1 MSLDF
6 YRVAHETAAAIND
19 VTQSHIHELAD
30 LHSIVASEETPEHY
44 ITTSL
49 ENLAFTMSDRANNE
63 KKADKLL
70 DEWRD
75 QVLEQCTENPH
86 NLKST
91 ISIVWHMFYLV
102 SIITFVQI

>member
-6 YRVAHETAAAIND
+6 NKVAHETAAAIIH

-49 ENLAFTMSDRANNE
+49 EKLAFTMSDRANNA

-75 QVLEQCTENPH
+75 
-86 NLKST
+86 
-91 ISIVWHMFYLV
+91 
-102 SIITFVQI
+102 